1 MIKAILIGLQQTDSQ
16 IQIIQRGGKRFV
28 LALAIEIATTADQID
43 SIDATTAVSFSLE
56 EVPLSAARKLLAEMD
71 GDAGAIVAM
80 QDGKSLSGD
89 DLEALKTYV
98 RRHVKAL
105 PVATIKSE

>member
-1 MIKAILIGLQQTDSQ
+1 LIKAILIGLQQTHSQ
-16 IQIIQRGGKRFV
+16 LTIIQRGGKRFV
-28 LALAIEIATTADQID
+28 LALAIEIATTADKID
-43 SIDATTAVSFSLE
+43 CMDATTAVSFGLE
-56 EVPLSAARKLLAEMD
+56 EVPLSAAKKLLAETE

-89 DLEALKTYV
+89 QLEAMRTYV

-105 PVATIKSE
+105 PLAGL